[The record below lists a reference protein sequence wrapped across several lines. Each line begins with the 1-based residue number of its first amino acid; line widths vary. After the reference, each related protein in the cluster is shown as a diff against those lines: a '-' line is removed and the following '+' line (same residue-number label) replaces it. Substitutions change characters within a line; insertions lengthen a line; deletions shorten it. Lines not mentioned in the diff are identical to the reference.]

1 MFRPNLYCCL
11 VVLVLTFQSTNQALA
26 QKNDWVDEKSNP
38 LAYDKGS
45 SLGEMLEFE
54 KNIANRLTHSSS
66 KNLMG
71 SNQNENKVLAIYGV
85 GTKLMTDV
93 EFQGRHYQFKQ
104 GVSQAIQEAV
114 IPKQPAPSLIN
125 IKPPCVRLRFERSEY
140 HFCLSGALP

>member
-1 MFRPNLYCCL
+1 MSRLNLYFCM
-11 VVLVLTFQSTNQALA
+11 VVVVLTFQFNRLVFA
-26 QKNDWVDEKSNP
+26 QTNDWVDEKSNP
-38 LAYDKGS
+38 LVYDKGS

-54 KNIANRLTHSSS
+54 KNIAKRLTHSSN
-66 KNLMG
+66 KDLMR

-125 IKPPCVRLRFERSEY
+125 IKPPCVRLRFERVEY
-140 HFCLSGALP
+140 HFCLAGALP

>member
-1 MFRPNLYCCL
+1 M
-11 VVLVLTFQSTNQALA
+11 VVIVLTFQAKNQTLA
-26 QKNDWVDEKSNP
+26 QTNDWVDEKTNP

-54 KNIANRLTHSSS
+54 KNIANRSTYSPS
-66 KNLMG
+66 KNLMI

-85 GTKLMTDV
+85 GKKLMTDV
-93 EFQGRHYQFKQ
+93 EFQGRHYQFMQ

-125 IKPPCVRLRFERSEY
+125 IKPPCVRLRFEGVEH
-140 HFCLSGALP
+140 HFCLAGALP